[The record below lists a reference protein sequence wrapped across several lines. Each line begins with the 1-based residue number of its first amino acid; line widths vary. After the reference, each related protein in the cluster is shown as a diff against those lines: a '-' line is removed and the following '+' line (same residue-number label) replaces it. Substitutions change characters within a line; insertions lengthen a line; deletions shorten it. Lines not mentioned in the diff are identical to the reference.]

1 MAYTYTLTAGS
12 SILRSDGCFVPAD
25 PANNDYDAYLTWVA
39 AGNTAAPV
47 PTPPVPPSFTPGA
60 FLALFTPQEQLAVQ
74 TACNSNMTLLLG
86 LTTGIASGNIVLT
99 SPAVIAWVN
108 ALATAGALT
117 SARAAA
123 ILAS

>member
-1 MAYTYTLTAGS
+1 MTYTYTLTTGS
-12 SILRSDGCFVPAD
+12 VILRSDGAYIPDD
-25 PANNDYDAYLTWVA
+25 PANTDYDAYLTWLA
-39 AGNTAAPV
+39 AGNTAAPAPV
-47 PTPPVPPSFTPGA
+47 PPVPTTLTPSA

-74 TACNSNMTLLLG
+74 TACNSNMSLLLG

-99 SPAVIAWVN
+99 SPAVIAWMN
-108 ALATAGALT
+108 ALVTAGALS